1 MQDVCAEEEERP
13 LKRRTS
19 LSASATPSRG
29 KVDQRRQSE
38 SQMRSTPSKLDEK
51 RMRK

>member
-1 MQDVCAEEEERP
+1 MVDADDEERP
-13 LKRRTS
+13 LKRRAS

-29 KVDQRRQSE
+29 KQEHRRQPE
-38 SQMRSTPSKLDEK
+38 SQMRLHPSKLDEK